1 MHQRS
6 HSRASSV
13 TAFRAR
19 VESVARVSRL
29 NAPFAPSLARDP
41 TRRVP
46 DRRRRRAFVPRA
58 RRGSTAIAPFR
69 RVASRRVARVARVS
83 THVVVARRILGDR
96 RRRRAR
102 AFSRARRLARV
113 RVGRVFARS
122 SFHRPAGAPRVD
134 ASTCDARRGARDATR
149 AVRGRRRRAARTNA
163 SRARRLQG

>member
-19 VESVARVSRL
+19 VESVARVSSL

-58 RRGSTAIAPFR
+58 RRGSAAIAPSR
-69 RVASRRVARVARVS
+69 RVASRRGV
-83 THVVVARRILGDR
+83 
-96 RRRRAR
+96 AR
-102 AFSRARRLARV
+102 AFDVDSRRRSFETRAR
-113 RVGRVFARS
+113 
-122 SFHRPAGAPRVD
+122 P
-134 ASTCDARRGARDATR
+134 
-149 AVRGRRRRAARTNA
+149 
-163 SRARRLQG
+163 